1 MLYYWTNHI
10 NQLGIIPMTHQN
22 ILKSS
27 LLAIACTAYFQGG
40 YSQETETQSETETPS
55 ESETRE
61 LETVVVVGTQIVGS
75 DIAGALPVT
84 ILTSDDIEV
93 TGAGSGG
100 ELLRSIPQA
109 GDVIF
114 GESEFAGI
122 NGARGDIGS
131 INLRAIGTGNTLV
144 LLNGRRLV
152 LHPGTQ
158 VENFVPV
165 VTVNSQSLPVTGIE
179 RLEVLR
185 DGASAIYGTD
195 AVAGVI
201 NTITQD
207 DYEGYDVSLRYG
219 TSDGI
224 DLAEL
229 SGTLKYGVN
238 FNDDR
243 SNFSIFA
250 NFLSRDGFSALQR
263 PYSATEDLRVYFVGT
278 PFEGDIQLRNLASN
292 TQWGEFTSLDGGI
305 TQVNNSTSFHIQ
317 PSTVSGC
324 RHDLGNG
331 VCADDGGSIDASLR
345 LDRARYRDLV
355 GDVERQ
361 NLMMFFNHQD
371 ENGTRYYGEF
381 IYYSSDYNRQRETAQ
396 ILSSGAFGIPAN
408 AHHNPFNKRLRVND
422 YRALDAG
429 PRMTNVTNNTFRLL
443 GGARFDWANWN
454 VDTALLHSKA
464 ETVDTTNRMS
474 TTLFQRAISR
484 TDATAYNIFAGGNTS
499 DIHAPSTFNSA
510 NNQATINSFI
520 VPVFRKGET
529 SITLVDFKLSD
540 GTFREMAAGYMGLA
554 FGFEFRQEEFTD
566 DRDPRLDGTI
576 TFTDAVTNNV
586 IGSDVVGSSPSPDTN
601 GDRTVSS
608 AFAELAV
615 PLVNSDMNVDMVH
628 RLDAQLAIRAENYSD
643 VGGVIKPKVALSW
656 FPHPEF
662 QVRTAFSQG
671 FRAPNLEQIN
681 ANNIRRVNTNREDW
695 IHCAAEAMAKN
706 TAFSVRDCDGVSV
719 ESVRSG
725 GPDLKPEEN
734 TNLSIGMVFQPA
746 SAENLVLTLDWWRVE
761 QEDVVGLFSDQNQ
774 ISLDYVLRLRGS
786 SNPNVVREDPTTDQT
801 TLFNQAKLTP
811 AGDIKEVLDP
821 YINLTPRQ
829 FEGIDLGLAWSQEY
843 DQYGSFD
850 VKFNAAYLSKAN
862 QDHSDD
868 AKTIA
873 AAIAAGTASNRVTLG
888 GTGDRVKQNGR
899 PEWRS
904 SASLIWRKD
913 VWGAGLFY
921 NFVGEVIDTSV
932 RGDAKGE
939 LFVVDSFQTISIYG
953 QYTVEEWMGGDTRL
967 RLGIRNIADQDPPI
981 ADEFASG
988 YFPSLHSNRGR
999 YIYFDV
1005 RRKF

>member
-1 MLYYWTNHI
+1 
-10 NQLGIIPMTHQN
+10 MTHQN
-22 ILKSS
+22 FLKSS
-27 LLAIACTAYFQGG
+27 LLAVACTAYFQGGG
-40 YSQETETQSETETPS
+40 YSQETETQSESETPS

-263 PYSATEDLRVYFVGT
+263 PYSATEDLRVYFKGT
-278 PFEGDIQLRNLASN
+278 PFEDDTQLRNLSSN
-292 TQWGEFTSLDGGI
+292 SQWGEFTSLDGGI
-305 TQVNNSTSFHIQ
+305 TQVNNNTSFHIQ

-371 ENGTRYYGEF
+371 DNGTRYYGEF

-396 ILSSGAFGIPAN
+396 ILSSGRFGIPAN
-408 AHHNPFNKRLRVND
+408 AHHNPFNKDLRVND

-510 NNQATINSFI
+510 SNQATINSFI

-540 GTFREMAAGYMGLA
+540 GTFREMVAGHMGLA

-576 TFTDAVTNNV
+576 TFTDAVTDNV

-608 AFAELAV
+608 AFAELAI

-706 TAFSVRDCDGVSV
+706 TAFSVRNCDGVSV

-734 TNLSIGMVFQPA
+734 TNISIGMVFQPA
-746 SAENLVLTLDWWRVE
+746 SVENLVLTLDWWRVD

-786 SNPNVVREDPTTDQT
+786 SNPNVVREDPTTEQT
-801 TLFNQAKLTP
+801 NLFNDAKLTP

-862 QDHSDD
+862 QDHSED
-868 AKTIA
+868 AKTIL
-873 AAIAAGTASNRVTLG
+873 AAIAAGTASNQVALG

-932 RGDAKGE
+932 RGDANGE

>member
-1 MLYYWTNHI
+1 
-10 NQLGIIPMTHQN
+10 MTHQN
-22 ILKSS
+22 ILKNTV
-27 LLAIACTAYFQGG
+27 LCIACAAISQGG
-40 YSQETETQSETETPS
+40 GYAQETETESSEEI
-55 ESETRE
+55 RE
-61 LETVVVVGTQIVGS
+61 LETVTVVGTQIVGS

-84 ILTSDDIEV
+84 VITIDDIDV

-114 GESEFAGI
+114 GESEFSGI
-122 NGARGDIGS
+122 NGARGDVGS

-158 VENFVPV
+158 VEDFVPV
-165 VTVNSQSLPVTGIE
+165 NTVNPQSLPVTGIE

-219 TSDGI
+219 SSDGI

-238 FNDDR
+238 FNEDR

-278 PFEGDIQLRNLASN
+278 PFEGDTQLRNLSSN
-292 TQWGEFTSLDGGI
+292 TQWAEFTSLDGTI
-305 TQVNNSTSFHIQ
+305 TEVGSTSFHIQ
-317 PSTVSGC
+317 PQSFSGC
-324 RHDLGNG
+324 RHTLPND
-331 VCADDGGSIDASLR
+331 VCADDGGSIDATLR
-345 LDRARYRDLV
+345 LDRPRYRDLV

-361 NLMMFFNHQD
+361 NLMMFFNHRF
-371 ENGTRYYGEF
+371 ENGTRFFSEF
-381 IYYSSDYNRQRETAQ
+381 IYYTSDYNRQREMAQ
-396 ILSSGAFGIPAN
+396 ILSSGRFAIPAD
-408 AHHNPFNKRLRVND
+408 AYYNPFDKRLRLND

-429 PRMTNVTNNTFRLL
+429 PRMINVKNNTFRLL
-443 GGARFDWANWN
+443 GGARFDWDNWN
-454 VDTALLHSKA
+454 VETALLHSKA
-464 ETVDTTNRMS
+464 ETTDTTNRIS

-484 TDATAYNIFAGGNTS
+484 TDATAYNVFAGGNTQ
-499 DIHAPSTFNSA
+499 DIHAPGTFNTT
-510 NNQATINSFI
+510 NNPATIDSFM
-520 VPVFRKGET
+520 VNVFRKGET

-540 GTFREMAAGYMGLA
+540 GSFRELAAGNMGLA
-554 FGFEFRQEEFTD
+554 FGFEIRQEEFKD

-576 TFTDAVTNNV
+576 KFTDAVTGNE

-601 GDRTVSS
+601 GDRTVTS

-615 PLVNSDMNVDMVH
+615 PLVNADMNVDMVH
-628 RLDAQLAIRAENYSD
+628 RLDAQLAIRAEDYSD
-643 VGGVIKPKVALSW
+643 VGGVIKPKLALSW
-656 FPHPEF
+656 YPHPEF

-681 ANNIRRVNTNREDW
+681 ATNIRRVNSGREDW
-695 IHCAAEAMAKN
+695 ILCAATSMAN
-706 TAFSVRDCDGVSV
+706 STAFDDGDCDGVSV

-734 TNLSIGMVFQPA
+734 TNISIGMVFQPA
-746 SAENLVLTLDWWRVE
+746 SVDDLVLTIDWWRVDQKE
-761 QEDVVGLFSDQNQ
+761 VVGLFADQNQ
-774 ISLDYVLRLRGS
+774 ISLDYVLRLQGS
-786 SNPNVVREDPTTDQT
+786 SNPNVVRLDPTAAQT
-801 TLFNQAKLTP
+801 ALYNSANLTP
-811 AGDIKEVLDP
+811 AGDIEEVLDP

-829 FEGIDLGLAWSQEY
+829 FEGIDLGVAWSQST
-843 DQYGSFD
+843 DNYGNFD
-850 VKFNAAYLSKAN
+850 VKFNAAYLQKAN

-868 AKTIA
+868 ANTILR
-873 AAIAAGTASNRVTLG
+873 AIAAGTANALATVG
-888 GTGDRVKQNGR
+888 GSGDRIKQNGR

-904 SASLIWRKD
+904 NASLIWRKD
-913 VWGAGLFY
+913 EWGAGLFY
-921 NFVGEVIDTSV
+921 HNVGEVIDTSV
-932 RGDAKGE
+932 LEDIPRPGQPGYDPDRIAKK
-939 LFVVDSFQTISIYG
+939 FVLDSFQTISVYG
-953 QYTVEEWMGGDTRL
+953 QYTIDGWMGGDTRL
-967 RLGIRNIADQDPPI
+967 RLGIRNIADEDPPI

-1005 RRKF
+1005 RQRF